1 MAGFLLIIVLVF
13 CIVGLPLA
21 IMRQNDYAEY
31 VKECEKKGRLPM
43 DYTSWKKSTGR
54 GGLV

>member
-13 CIVGLPLA
+13 CIVGLPVA